1 MHSCTNNM
9 VINLIKLFCEYSVI
23 ISDLSI
29 AETELGIN
37 VLENITTIFANSTA
51 KNLLRILPSKNNKA
65 KINQ

>member
-1 MHSCTNNM
+1 M
-9 VINLIKLFCEYSVI
+9 VISLIKLFCEYSVV

-65 KINQ
+65 KTNQ

>member
-1 MHSCTNNM
+1 M
-9 VINLIKLFCEYSVI
+9 VINLIKLFCEYIVI

>member
-51 KNLLRILPSKNNKA
+51 KNY
-65 KINQ
+65 